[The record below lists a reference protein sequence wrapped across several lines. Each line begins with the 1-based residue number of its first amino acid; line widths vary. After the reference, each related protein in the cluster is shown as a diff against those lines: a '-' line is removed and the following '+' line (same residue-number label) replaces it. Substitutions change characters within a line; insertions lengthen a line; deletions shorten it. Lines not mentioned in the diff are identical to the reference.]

1 MSDDPGRV
9 AAVLAATGPVL
20 LDFDGPVCAVYPG
33 DLNRRASDEMRQQ
46 LRQGGA
52 TYRRRWKASATP
64 STCCATRGTLDQR
77 DVVAALDKTLA
88 AIEVE
93 AVPSAPHTHGSTDF
107 LEACAHSGRAI
118 AIVSSNAPEA
128 IQAHLDL
135 HSLSGVRSGG

>member
-52 TYRRRWKASATP
+52 DVPAQMEGERDPLNVLRYA
-64 STCCATRGTLDQR
+64 GTLDQR

-93 AVPSAPHTHGSTDF
+93 AVPSAPTRTGRPTSWRPAPTTDGQ
-107 LEACAHSGRAI
+107 SR
-118 AIVSSNAPEA
+118 
-128 IQAHLDL
+128 
-135 HSLSGVRSGG
+135 LSAATPQKPSRPT